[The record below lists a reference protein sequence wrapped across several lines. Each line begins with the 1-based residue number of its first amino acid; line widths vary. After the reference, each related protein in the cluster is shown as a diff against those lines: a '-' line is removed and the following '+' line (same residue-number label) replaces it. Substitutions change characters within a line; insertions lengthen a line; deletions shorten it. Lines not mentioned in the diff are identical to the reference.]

1 MAFDFTELDAIV
13 AAGAGADVDP
23 GFFAEI
29 KTNFGNFDIATMEV
43 YADNAAAI
51 TGGLSAGDIYRT
63 STGALMIVYTPE

>member
-23 GFFAEI
+23 DFFSEI
-29 KTNFGNFDIATMEV
+29 KSNFENFNVATMPIH
-43 YADNAAAI
+43 ADNAAAI

-63 STGALMIVYTPE
+63 ATGALMIVFTP

>member
-23 GFFAEI
+23 DFFSEI
-29 KTNFGNFDIATMEV
+29 KANFENFNIATMPV

-51 TGGLSAGDIYRT
+51 TGGAEPGDIYRT
-63 STGALMIVYTPE
+63 STGALMIVFEP